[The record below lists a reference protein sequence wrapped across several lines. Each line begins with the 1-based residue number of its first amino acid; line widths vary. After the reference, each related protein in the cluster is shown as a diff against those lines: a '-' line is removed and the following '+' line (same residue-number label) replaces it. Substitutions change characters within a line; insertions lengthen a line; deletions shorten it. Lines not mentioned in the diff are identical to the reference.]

1 MVSIFF
7 FFLGFTRSFYTQS
20 LCNISATELAMA
32 WVALLVLGDLVCMQ
46 RKAQLFAPNRGGQ
59 LVSGFGFHSS
69 VHQDWAVANILMT
82 AGLLHSEPPAPEDTT
97 CWGALLRPANVAG
110 NCTPGFTLGALLGSC
125 CTSHPGPLDRRANSF
140 PVTRAQAKATS
151 RTSSARRAK
160 SSCPSQRT
168 GCVLSFPAPI
178 TTPSP

>member
-1 MVSIFF
+1 LVSIFF

-82 AGLLHSEPPAPEDTT
+82 AGLLHSEPDA
-97 CWGALLRPANVAG
+97 GAKPLVYVELATND
-110 NCTPGFTLGALLGSC
+110 ALLGSN
-125 CTSHPGPLDRRANSF
+125 TAFFDRCLGW
-140 PVTRAQAKATS
+140 
-151 RTSSARRAK
+151 
-160 SSCPSQRT
+160 CPN
-168 GCVLSFPAPI
+168 L
-178 TTPSP
+178 